1 MEKKN
6 KGFTL
11 IELICGIAIMS
22 IVTVSISIFFNST
35 LKLNNT
41 QSDKL
46 NVQLSVT
53 TIQRT
58 MQSSITKANKV
69 VDSSY
74 STALNR
80 YIFVGTNMDQN
91 NEYCRLMGYKP
102 LLYTESVNKGKAYYA
117 YNAVKGEVRK
127 VTIPDDTS
135 TSSVIQY
142 YTDSLN
148 YDDSTKT
155 NTWYPIATTDVST
168 FAAKTY
174 DIASSLIILQGLT
187 ISYDSTNDSVVNPV
201 IFNSFSIIGGFTT
214 KNSSGVILN
223 RFAVFKS
230 NTINSDG
237 TYPWFYIPIKPETLI
252 YYTKTIDTVL
262 GSYIVKN
269 GSADGIIVTNKLTDM
284 DEGSLRGYYDISLDA
299 KKNAISKHFVFRVA
313 VVDHGGNSQ

>member
-74 STALNR
+74 SAALNR

-102 LLYTESVNKGKAYYA
+102 LLYTERD
-117 YNAVKGEVRK
+117 RK
-127 VTIPDDTS
+127 
-135 TSSVIQY
+135 
-142 YTDSLN
+142 
-148 YDDSTKT
+148 
-155 NTWYPIATTDVST
+155 
-168 FAAKTY
+168 
-174 DIASSLIILQGLT
+174 
-187 ISYDSTNDSVVNPV
+187 SVV
-201 IFNSFSIIGGFTT
+201 
-214 KNSSGVILN
+214 
-223 RFAVFKS
+223 
-230 NTINSDG
+230 
-237 TYPWFYIPIKPETLI
+237 
-252 YYTKTIDTVL
+252 
-262 GSYIVKN
+262 
-269 GSADGIIVTNKLTDM
+269 
-284 DEGSLRGYYDISLDA
+284 
-299 KKNAISKHFVFRVA
+299 
-313 VVDHGGNSQ
+313 